1 MGSLNSLWLL
11 TKRLYYYLWEAMRK
25 QNYPMV
31 CQSLPGS
38 RKRHTTCCSGG
49 FGSSEKGRGWPK
61 VTQPGSFPCSNKIF
75 FPQFCV
81 NCQTGGHPQRRRTR
95 AQSQSLHLSHRTL
108 CVTEAP
114 GNCNSP
120 HPSLKWG
127 GPLLKKISWNALLY
141 AHANFNFKKTLFPR
155 INNPMFV

>member
-1 MGSLNSLWLL
+1 
-11 TKRLYYYLWEAMRK
+11 MRK

-120 HPSLKWG
+120 PPKFEVRRPPLEKNQLKCP
-127 GPLLKKISWNALLY
+127 PLCTCQLQLQKDFIPKDKQPHVCVI
-141 AHANFNFKKTLFPR
+141 
-155 INNPMFV
+155 